1 MNQLKIVSV
10 YDYESIFQA
19 TLRQVSL
26 FMHSIEEQN
35 IIEFYSLDFEKIIK
49 MIQENPLFFSRKN
62 MEVIEIGMSP
72 ILSNSLFVSLK
83 ELVVNNEIQFD
94 QLNILYHLESQ
105 IWFVQVEKKNMIMIH
120 QLLPMLITKA
130 QHLQLLIFLTESNQS
145 HILPIVNFNQI
156 PMLSINEIIEKR
168 KRQGKNTDTIAPF
181 FQFLYFQIA
190 MQNQFGGKGK

>member
-49 MIQENPLFFSRKN
+49 MIRENPLFFSKKN
-62 MEVIEIGMSP
+62 MEVIEIGMAP

-94 QLNILYHLESQ
+94 QLN
-105 IWFVQVEKKNMIMIH
+105 
-120 QLLPMLITKA
+120 
-130 QHLQLLIFLTESNQS
+130 
-145 HILPIVNFNQI
+145 
-156 PMLSINEIIEKR
+156 
-168 KRQGKNTDTIAPF
+168 
-181 FQFLYFQIA
+181 
-190 MQNQFGGKGK
+190 

>member
-49 MIQENPLFFSRKN
+49 MIRENPLFFSKKN
-62 MEVIEIGMSP
+62 MEVIEIGMAP

-94 QLNILYHLESQ
+94 QLNMLYHLESQ

-120 QLLPMLITKA
+120 QLLPMLMTKA

-156 PMLSINEIIEKR
+156 PMLSINEIVEKR
-168 KRQGKNTDTIAPF
+168 KQQGKNTDTIASF
-181 FQFLYFQIA
+181 FQFLYFQIV

>member
-49 MIQENPLFFSRKN
+49 MIRENPLFFSKKN
-62 MEVIEIGMSP
+62 MEVIEIGMAP

-94 QLNILYHLESQ
+94 QLNMLYHLESQ

-120 QLLPMLITKA
+120 QLLPMLMTKA

-156 PMLSINEIIEKR
+156 PMLSINEIV
-168 KRQGKNTDTIAPF
+168 
-181 FQFLYFQIA
+181 
-190 MQNQFGGKGK
+190 

>member
-1 MNQLKIVSV
+1 MKIVSV
-10 YDYESIFQA
+10 YDYGSIFQA
-19 TLRQVSL
+19 TLRKVLL

-35 IIEFYSLDFEKIIK
+35 IIEFYSLDFQKIIK
-49 MIQENPLFFSRKN
+49 MIQENPLFFSKKN
-62 MEVIEIGMSP
+62 MEVIEIGMAP

-94 QLNILYHLESQ
+94 QLNMLYHLESQ

-120 QLLPMLITKA
+120 QLLPMLMTNA

-145 HILPIVNFNQI
+145 QILPIVNFNQI

-181 FQFLYFQIA
+181 FQFIYFQIV